1 MLKYIFFILSSII
14 LTNEIDTL
22 ENDFKNSKISKNLSL
37 KDILISSDS
46 LDSEDL
52 FEVQLYESKIL
63 LAESIIA
70 DLTGDTIEA
79 KFQFDALFE
88 SLSNMDA
95 FKSKDEFQE
104 LEMNRLLTASIDYYE
119 KDSITIDKIE
129 TGLSVSLLRDR
140 LNQYIYHQTI
150 DDLEYVDETVEI
162 IPGHIPITYNRK
174 VASIIKFFQKDGR
187 KSMAKWLNRM
197 NKYKEIILPIL
208 EKENVPPEIFYLA
221 MIESGL
227 NPRAYSYAHAS
238 GIWQF
243 IKSTGRVYGLKQNW
257 WVDERRDLTKAT
269 HAASSYLKDLYK
281 EFDDWYLAFAAYN
294 CGSSRVERAIKRHGS
309 RNYWDLHTLPS
320 QTRSYVPNIMA
331 AIIISNNPKKYG
343 FQINSEDSFDWIEK
357 ETNKS
362 VKLKTVAD
370 CANIDIKELQKL
382 NPEIKQATIPPL
394 KKNET
399 YILRLPTNISKDFD
413 SLFALVKAPVL
424 DELVFID
431 HKVRKGESLWII
443 ARKYKARVSDIVSI
457 NKISDK
463 GYIRPGQ
470 NLKIPT
476 KAYDDYKKSTQ
487 SRSKKIFYTVRRG
500 DTLSEIAEKYRTSV
514 KNIRKW
520 NGLRNDRI
528 IVGQKLKI
536 WTKK

>member
-1 MLKYIFFILSSII
+1 MLKYTFFILSSII

-413 SLFALVKAPVL
+413 SLFALVKAPIL

>member
-162 IPGHIPITYNRK
+162 IPGHIPITFNRK

-343 FQINSEDSFDWIEK
+343 FQINSEDSFDWTEK
-357 ETNKS
+357 EINKS

-413 SLFALVKAPVL
+413 SLFALVEAPVL

-443 ARKYKARVSDIVSI
+443 ARRYKARVSDIVSI

>member
-1 MLKYIFFILSSII
+1 MLKHFSLILICLSFCYESDS
-14 LTNEIDTL
+14 LSDNL
-22 ENDFKNSKISKNLSL
+22 KNSKISQNLSL

-119 KDSITIDKIE
+119 KESITIDKIE

-174 VASIIKFFQKDGR
+174 VASIINFFQKDGR

-197 NKYKEIILPIL
+197 NRYKEIILPIL

-227 NPRAYSYAHAS
+227 NPKAYSYAHAS

-243 IKSTGRVYGLKQNW
+243 IKSTGKVYGLKQNW

-269 HAASSYLKDLYK
+269 HAASSYLKDLYD

-294 CGSSRVERAIKRHGS
+294 CGSSRVEKAIKRHGS

-331 AIIISNNPKKYG
+331 AIIISNNPQKYG
-343 FQINSEDSFDWIEK
+343 FKINSEDSFAWIEK
-357 ETNKS
+357 QIDKS
-362 VKLKTVAD
+362 VKLKTIAD
-370 CANIDIKELQKL
+370 CASVDIKEIQKL

-394 KKNET
+394 KKDESYT
-399 YILRLPTNISKDFD
+399 IRLPINTSKDFD
-413 SLFALVKAPVL
+413 SLFALIDAPIL
-424 DELVFID
+424 DELIFID

-443 ARKYKARVSDIVSI
+443 ARKYKARVTDIVSI

-487 SRSKKIFYTVRRG
+487 SRKKKIFYTVRRG

-514 KNIRKW
+514 KNIRRW
-520 NGLRNDRI
+520 NGLRNDI
-528 IVGQKLKI
+528 IFVGQKLNI